1 MWARRHGCGAAPPL
15 PDAYVPKHLV
25 DKILTSKS
33 AMEGERK
40 QVTVLFADLKG
51 SMELLAERDPEEA
64 RKILDPVLE
73 RLMDAVH
80 RYEGTVNQVMGDGI
94 MALFGA
100 PLAHEDHTARAC
112 YAALL
117 MQESVER
124 YASDV
129 HAFAEG
135 ALKIRIG
142 LNAGEVVVR
151 SIGNDLRMDYTAVGQ
166 TTHLA
171 ARMEQMAPPGSI
183 LIPADALRLAEG
195 YVEVKSLG
203 RFTIKGLAHPI
214 EVCEVIGAG
223 MARTRFQ
230 VSAARGLTRFVGR
243 DAEIDEL
250 HRTLKQA
257 RNGQGQILAVVGEAG
272 MGKSR
277 LFHEFIHSPSTEGCL
292 VLQCGSV
299 SYGKARSYLPII
311 DLLKVYFRIEDRD
324 DRFTIR
330 EKVTARLLTVGEAL
344 HSALPAF
351 LALLDVPLEDASWQ
365 ALDPAQ
371 RRHRTLSAVQGLLL
385 WESRVQPLLIAVE
398 NLHWIDSQTQ
408 GLLDS
413 LVTSLPTAPILLL
426 VNYRPEYHHAWANRT
441 YYRQI
446 RIDPLAPESAEAL
459 LRALLGDDV
468 TLQPLKRLLIERTEG
483 NPFFLEES
491 VRTLVE
497 TGVLAGERGAY
508 RLAKD
513 VTSIQV
519 APTVQAVLA
528 ARIDRLSSENKRLL
542 QCAAVIGKDVPFT
555 LLRAIADAREDDVQG
570 VSAIFKPPSSCTRRT
585 CFPILSTPSSTLSRT
600 RSPTAASSRIV
611 GALSTPVSWKPSRRS
626 IRTAGPSRWNGSPI
640 MPSAPRCGKR
650 RRRICVRRGARRL
663 PAPPIERQRRISS
676 RRSPRWSI
684 CRKRTIRCR
693 TPSTSASTFETRS
706 SPWESSTRS
715 MAICAKQR
723 RSRESSAISAASA
736 GPPCICVITS
746 G

>member
-1 MWARRHGCGAAPPL
+1 
-15 PDAYVPKHLV
+15 
-25 DKILTSKS
+25 
-33 AMEGERK
+33 
-40 QVTVLFADLKG
+40 
-51 SMELLAERDPEEA
+51 
-64 RKILDPVLE
+64 
-73 RLMDAVH
+73 
-80 RYEGTVNQVMGDGI
+80 EGTVNQVMGDGI
-94 MALFGA
+94 MAISGA
-100 PLAHEDHTARAC
+100 PVSHEDHAVRAC
-112 YAALL
+112 YAALRMRETITEL
-117 MQESVER
+117 SSELRRTQGVSIQ
-124 YASDV
+124 
-129 HAFAEG
+129 
-135 ALKIRIG
+135 IRIG

-257 RNGQGQILAVVGEAG
+257 RNGQGQILALVGEAG

-426 VNYRPEYHHAWANRT
+426 V
-441 YYRQI
+441 
-446 RIDPLAPESAEAL
+446 
-459 LRALLGDDV
+459 
-468 TLQPLKRLLIERTEG
+468 
-483 NPFFLEES
+483 
-491 VRTLVE
+491 
-497 TGVLAGERGAY
+497 
-508 RLAKD
+508 
-513 VTSIQV
+513 
-519 APTVQAVLA
+519 
-528 ARIDRLSSENKRLL
+528 
-542 QCAAVIGKDVPFT
+542 
-555 LLRAIADAREDDVQG
+555 
-570 VSAIFKPPSSCTRRT
+570 
-585 CFPILSTPSSTLSRT
+585 
-600 RSPTAASSRIV
+600 
-611 GALSTPVSWKPSRRS
+611 
-626 IRTAGPSRWNGSPI
+626 
-640 MPSAPRCGKR
+640 
-650 RRRICVRRGARRL
+650 
-663 PAPPIERQRRISS
+663 
-676 RRSPRWSI
+676 
-684 CRKRTIRCR
+684 
-693 TPSTSASTFETRS
+693 
-706 SPWESSTRS
+706 
-715 MAICAKQR
+715 
-723 RSRESSAISAASA
+723 
-736 GPPCICVITS
+736 
-746 G
+746 